1 MITRVSS
8 DAVDELL
15 TALEGLCTHLGVL
28 ESPPAS
34 FTAASES
41 RAGDYR
47 RAPVVW
53 RRSGSGLLVQSQP
66 CEFAGLA
73 SPSSVV
79 ALALFNGI
87 SGGAMHAW
95 GMLPEP
101 IIVAENGKIVVK
113 EGTVSLR
120 IA

>member
-1 MITRVSS
+1 MITRISS

-15 TALEGLCTHLGVL
+15 VALESLCTHLGVL

-34 FTAASES
+34 FTSASES
-41 RAGDYR
+41 RSGDYR

-53 RRSGSGLLVQSQP
+53 RRAGSGLLVQSQP

-73 SPSSVV
+73 SPSSVT
-79 ALALFNGI
+79 ALALFNNAT
-87 SGGAMHAW
+87 GGAMHAW
-95 GMLPEP
+95 GMLLEP
-101 IIVAENGKIVVK
+101 IRVADNGKIVVK